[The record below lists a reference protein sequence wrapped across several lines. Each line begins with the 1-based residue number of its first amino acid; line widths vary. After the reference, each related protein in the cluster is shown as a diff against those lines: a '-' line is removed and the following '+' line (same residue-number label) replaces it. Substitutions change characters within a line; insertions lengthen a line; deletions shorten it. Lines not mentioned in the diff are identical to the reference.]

1 MHVSGLEINEHKRA
15 LKKWEMRWQEEEKKG
30 KRMTKNLTLSIW
42 YYFQMPSIEDQ
53 IVMCNPILEAYGNA
67 KTIRNNNSSRFVSRA
82 QMTIC
87 KSLKIVQKHDPQTYK
102 VIEFCV
108 WYRESLSDV
117 ISTLKESSPALTL
130 KHVRIEL
137 SRPAGYVCVLFLRNQ
152 GLLLSAPEMV
162 KCSEFLGRST

>member
-1 MHVSGLEINEHKRA
+1 
-15 LKKWEMRWQEEEKKG
+15 
-30 KRMTKNLTLSIW
+30 
-42 YYFQMPSIEDQ
+42 MPSIEDQ

-108 WYRESLSDV
+108 
-117 ISTLKESSPALTL
+117 
-130 KHVRIEL
+130 
-137 SRPAGYVCVLFLRNQ
+137 
-152 GLLLSAPEMV
+152 
-162 KCSEFLGRST
+162 